1 MTKIKH
7 VAWRDGR
14 PRFEPSKTLRNAG
27 HKGKDLRHEDG
38 AWFTQGEALDWSNK
52 FSKKLKR
59 ERAAAPEPVKKAQKK
74 EHAAVYPL
82 SLLFEQWLASPRIL
96 GKAKDTIRDYKQKAR
111 VIETHD
117 PDLWAS
123 EPQALDTPICYG
135 LYEDL
140 WEKRGLATARG
151 TIRVLAIALKWGIR
165 TGKIRG
171 LNYNPARDLG
181 MEQLKPRARFLER
194 RELDA
199 LVETAES
206 KQFNRVDMA
215 DMFICAV
222 WTGQRQT
229 DRLKLKLT
237 AFKDGRFNVKQQK
250 TGQVV
255 NPPVAPEYRKRMA
268 AAKRRR
274 LKAGKSSDYAH
285 LNESTWEQWN
295 GFTYRNLFAE
305 IRAKAAEKVPTV
317 ATIKEKDFRATAVT
331 WLALAGATLPEIC
344 AITGHSLQGAHNIL
358 KHYLALH
365 PEMAT
370 SAIEK
375 LVAWYAKKGAT
386 AVNF

>member
-7 VAWRDGR
+7 IAWRDGK

-38 AWFTQGEALDWSNK
+38 TWFTEGEALDWSNK
-52 FSKKLKR
+52 LSKKLKR
-59 ERAAAPEPVKKAQKK
+59 ERAAAPKPEKKPK
-74 EHAAVYPL
+74 EAHAPVYPL
-82 SLLFEQWLASPRIL
+82 SRLFEDWLASPRIL
-96 GKAKDTIRDYKQKAR
+96 SRADATRKDYAQKAR
-111 VIETHD
+111 VIENHD

-123 EPQALDTPICYG
+123 EPQALDQPICYG

-140 WEKRGLATARG
+140 WAKRGLATARG
-151 TIRVLAIALKWGIR
+151 TLRVLGIALKWGMR

-171 LNYNPARDLG
+171 LLYNPARDLG

-194 RELDA
+194 AELDA
-199 LVETAES
+199 LVQTAES
-206 KQFNRVDMA
+206 KEFDRVDMA

-229 DRLKLKLT
+229 DRLKLKLS
-237 AFKDGRFNVKQQK
+237 AFRHGLFNVKQQK

-255 NPPVAPEYRKRMA
+255 NPPVAPEYQKRLA

-285 LNESTWEQWN
+285 LNEHTWEQWN
-295 GFTYRNLFAE
+295 GYTYRNLFAE
-305 IRAKAAEKVPTV
+305 IREKAAVKVPSV

-344 AITGHSLQGAHNIL
+344 AVTGHSLQGAHNIL

-365 PEMAT
+365 PEMAKT
-370 SAIEK
+370 AIGK
-375 LVAWYAKKGAT
+375 LVSWYARKGPT